1 MIFKIDQNEIT
12 LPKIKRLDQQLD
24 LDAIDD
30 NKLILDFSQVVMM
43 DSEGISWIVSL
54 LNELDK
60 KGVTLEIINVKKEVY
75 KIFEITMLDT
85 ILSIKMGT

>member
-12 LPKIKRLDQQLD
+12 LPKIKSLNQQLD

-30 NKLILDFSQVVMM
+30 NKLILDFAQVVMM

-54 LNELDK
+54 LNKLDK